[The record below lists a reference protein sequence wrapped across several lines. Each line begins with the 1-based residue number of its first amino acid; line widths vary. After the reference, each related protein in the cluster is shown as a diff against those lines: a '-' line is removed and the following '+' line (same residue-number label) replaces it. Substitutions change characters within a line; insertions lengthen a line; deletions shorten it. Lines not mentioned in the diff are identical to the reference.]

1 MPQRNTQP
9 DSRACSR
16 GLSLV
21 EVLVAIAIV
30 AVLAAIAVPTISNLH
45 DTADKTKSQSNAQH
59 IAQISSSLASMGVA
73 HVLPDSLGG
82 VEATARLLREGVTVP
97 DGVFAGQF
105 FVVSGLTD
113 DEITEAAAYLQV
125 IYDFAEVR
133 LTYRADI

>member
-1 MPQRNTQP
+1 M
-9 DSRACSR
+9 
-16 GLSLV
+16 
-21 EVLVAIAIV
+21 
-30 AVLAAIAVPTISNLH
+30 AVLAAIAFPTISNMH
-45 DTADKTKSQSNAQH
+45 ETADKAKSQGNAQH

-113 DEITEAAAYLQV
+113 NEILEAAGFLEV
-125 IYDFAEVR
+125 VYDFAEVR
-133 LTYRADI
+133 LTYIGNT